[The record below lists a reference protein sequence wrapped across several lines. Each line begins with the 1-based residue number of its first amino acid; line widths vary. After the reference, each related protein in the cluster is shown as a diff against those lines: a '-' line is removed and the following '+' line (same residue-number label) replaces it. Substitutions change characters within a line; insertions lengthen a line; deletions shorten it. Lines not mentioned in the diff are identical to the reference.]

1 MADEPA
7 IFIDEDWKAQVQ
19 REKEQAAQAEPEGLP
34 ASVEPADAVLADSEV
49 EEENPPASLETLVAS
64 LATQA
69 MLSLGLVPQRGQ
81 EQVYIDLDSAKYA
94 IDMLGILRDKTK
106 GNLTPQEEGTLLQA
120 ISEMEEVYIIRVQQ
134 YQEYALQQAGIDP
147 RNLTGK

>member
-1 MADEPA
+1 MADEPK

-19 REKEQAAQAEPEGLP
+19 REKEQAAQADPEE
-34 ASVEPADAVLADSEV
+34 ASETTDVADPVLADP
-49 EEENPPASLETLVAS
+49 EEDEETPPASLDTLVAS

-94 IDMLGILRDKTK
+94 IDMLGVLRDKTK
-106 GNLTPQEEGTLLQA
+106 GNLTPKEEGTLLQA